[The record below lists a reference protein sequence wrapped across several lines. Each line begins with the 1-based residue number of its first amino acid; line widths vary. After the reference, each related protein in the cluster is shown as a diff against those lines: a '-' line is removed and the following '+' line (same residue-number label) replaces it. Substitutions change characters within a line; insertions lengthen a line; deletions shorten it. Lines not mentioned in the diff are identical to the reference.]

1 MEKARDYSESFLDS
15 TCRNRTE
22 RAWCSQVME
31 TTLPPSVPHLL
42 PLPLSQPLF
51 FYLPSFLS
59 GRTFL
64 SEARNHPHTGLRG
77 AAAPTTHIE
86 KNLNKH
92 GPLSLRPWHP
102 KPGENRLLPPLHTFF
117 MHQGSTQADVCLSSL
132 LPASCI
138 PSSVP
143 RLVFTESVLS
153 GWNQRAGEQS
163 YPLLVLVSLTPG
175 GNPKIT

>member
-22 RAWCSQVME
+22 RAWCSRVME
-31 TTLPPSVPHLL
+31 TTLPPPAPL
-42 PLPLSQPLF
+42 PPLPSAPPLSQLLF
-51 FYLPSFLS
+51 VYLPSSLS
-59 GRTFL
+59 GGTFL
-64 SEARNHPHTGLRG
+64 PEARNHPQPGLRG

-102 KPGENRLLPPLHTFF
+102 RPAENQLLPPLHTFF
-117 MHQGSTQADVCLSSL
+117 THHGSTQADICLSSL

-138 PSSVP
+138 PSSQPPV
-143 RLVFTESVLS
+143 
-153 GWNQRAGEQS
+153 
-163 YPLLVLVSLTPG
+163 Y
-175 GNPKIT
+175 